1 MKQSAKRLLSSLLAL
16 ALIVATFVVFFNF
29 VQPIY
34 LELNETRGRI
44 VSLGELVKVQREISG
59 EIRNLVQRYEESAD
73 ARLQVDL
80 AMPSSTAMA
89 EALLDINGI
98 AEINQL
104 SPQTFVASTQTVETS
119 EASRRQVTEVGA
131 ASLVQP
137 VGTIAFQV
145 RLVGSYS
152 DFKTFLGMLESNVR
166 IFDVEGIQIQQ
177 AGRSDQNLYSF
188 EIRIVA
194 YYQQNPVTGGSPQ

>member
-1 MKQSAKRLLSSLLAL
+1 MKQSAKRLVSSLIAL
-16 ALIVATFVVFFNF
+16 ALIVATFVIFFNF

-34 LELNETRGRI
+34 FELNETRGRI
-44 VSLGELVKVQREISG
+44 ASLGELVETQRQISG
-59 EIRNLVQRYEESAD
+59 EIRNLVQKYEESED

-98 AEINQL
+98 AELNKL
-104 SPQTFVASTQTVETS
+104 APQTFVASTQATETT
-119 EASRRQVTEVGA
+119 EAMRRQVTEGSSP
-131 ASLVQP
+131 SLVQP

-145 RLVGSYS
+145 RLLGSYS

-177 AGRSDQNLYSF
+177 AGKADQDFYSF
-188 EIRIVA
+188 ELRIVA
-194 YYQQNPVTGGSPQ
+194 YYQMNPKASAPTQ